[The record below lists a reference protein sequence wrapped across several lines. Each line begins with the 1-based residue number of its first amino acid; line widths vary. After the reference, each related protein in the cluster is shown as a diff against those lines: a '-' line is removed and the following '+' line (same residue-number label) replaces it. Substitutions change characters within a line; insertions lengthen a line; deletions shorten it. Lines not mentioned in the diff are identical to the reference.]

1 MAGATLL
8 VTGGNG
14 LLGTKLLELALRRGE
29 VEVVSVSRQP
39 CSNRYLGEFPFYQ
52 LDLAEPGAFLE
63 VVEGIRP
70 SLVVHTAAMTDVD
83 GCERQPEAAR
93 RANVTATERV
103 AQACQ
108 SVGAHLV
115 HLSTE
120 YVFDGRAG
128 PYAEDDPPNP
138 ISVYGRTKLESEQLV
153 GRLCPNGA
161 IARTTVLYGYAPNV
175 RPNFVTWL
183 VQTLQSGQQVRVVDD
198 QIGSPTLADNL
209 AEICLALAG
218 RRARGV
224 YHTVGADVIDRFSFA
239 RLVCEEFGL
248 DQALLTPVS
257 TASLAQA
264 APRPLRAGLRIDR
277 LRREFPELGVLG
289 ARAGL
294 AVLREQLAAAAPLR
308 GRSTG

>member
-39 CSNRYLGEFPFYQ
+39 CSNRYLGQFAFYQ
-52 LDLAEPGAFLE
+52 LDLTARGAFQK
-63 VVEGIRP
+63 VVERVRP
-70 SLVVHTAAMTDVD
+70 DLVVHTAAMTDVD
-83 GCERQPEAAR
+83 GCERQPAAAW
-93 RANVTATERV
+93 RANVAATEQV
-103 AQACQ
+103 AKACRT
-108 SVGAHLV
+108 VGAHLV

-120 YVFDGRAG
+120 YVFDGLAG
-128 PYAEDDPPNP
+128 PYAESDLPNP
-138 ISVYGRTKLESEQLV
+138 ISVYGRTKLESERLV
-153 GRLCPNGA
+153 ERLCPNGA
-161 IARTTVLYGYAPNV
+161 IARTTVLYGYALNV

-183 VQTLQSGQQVRVVDD
+183 VQTLQSGQSARVVDD

-209 AEICLALAG
+209 AEMCLALADH
-218 RRARGV
+218 RVSGV

-239 RLVCEEFGL
+239 HLICEVFEL
-248 DQALLTPVS
+248 DRALLAPVS
-257 TASLAQA
+257 TASLAQP

-277 LRREFPELGVLG
+277 LRRECPELTALG

-294 AVLREQLAAAAPLR
+294 MVLRQQLAAAPLR
-308 GRSTG
+308 ARALH